1 MKRRLA
7 AAFLAMTLVLSG
19 STLAWAAEGEEDTS
33 SDVLENVSGGEGDVV
48 ADSVKSV
55 LPGGE
60 VEGIE
65 DDNTENGED
74 VSEETDTDEKTLKE
88 GEKATDSGTVSG
100 TLDNGVT
107 WELTDGVLTI
117 SGNGAITNVGWND
130 KDIRKV
136 IIGEGVTEI
145 GAFIFYDCEGL
156 TRVDISDSVTKIGDS
171 AFQGCISLKELAIPS
186 GVTEIGDGAFYG
198 CLGLIRVDI
207 PNSVTKIGDS
217 AFDSCENLKEIVIPS
232 GVTEIGSS
240 LFYACNG
247 LTRVDIPDR
256 VTKIGESAFN
266 SCVSLKEI
274 VIPSGVTEIGDYAF
288 SGCMSL
294 KKIVI
299 PSGVTSIGL
308 YVFHGCLGLTSV
320 DIPNSVTKIAYKAF
334 ADCTSLAEITLPKS
348 VKSIGHS
355 AFAECEG
362 LNKVTFEGDAP
373 EIIKDS
379 YKGDPFHNVDA
390 SAYRPANNKT
400 WTNEIMRS
408 MGTGLVWVSEKTTPL
423 KIVPE
428 ATDFT
433 YVIGS
438 SGGVTIKCTG
448 ELKDFVNVYMD
459 GVEVD
464 PGNYTLREGSTIL
477 TFATKYLDT
486 LSVGKHTVT
495 LNYTYGSVDTELTVL
510 ASGDG
515 NGGAAGGTG
524 TAGTSGAGNTS
535 GSSSLTKGSSPKTG
549 DETSLLMWVLAA
561 MCSLGAGAAVVR
573 KKRSA

>member
-7 AAFLAMTLVLSG
+7 AAFLAMAFVFSG
-19 STLAWAAEGEEDTS
+19 STMAWAVEGEEDTS

-55 LPGGE
+55 LPGVE
-60 VEGIE
+60 VVGIE
-65 DDNTENGED
+65 DDKTKNSEA

-100 TLDNGVT
+100 TLDNGVR

-117 SGNGAITNVGWND
+117 SGNGAITYDYNGGWHQYD
-130 KDIRKV
+130 EDIIK
-136 IIGEGVTEI
+136 IIVGEG
-145 GAFIFYDCEGL
+145 A
-156 TRVDISDSVTKIGDS
+156 
-171 AFQGCISLKELAIPS
+171 
-186 GVTEIGDGAFYG
+186 
-198 CLGLIRVDI
+198 
-207 PNSVTKIGDS
+207 
-217 AFDSCENLKEIVIPS
+217 
-232 GVTEIGSS
+232 
-240 LFYACNG
+240 
-247 LTRVDIPDR
+247 
-256 VTKIGESAFN
+256 
-266 SCVSLKEI
+266 
-274 VIPSGVTEIGDYAF
+274 TEIGDYAF
-288 SGCMSL
+288 SGCTGMKEVSL
-294 KKIVI
+294 PEGITKIGDYAFNECTGISEVSLPEGITEIGTCAFWNCASLAEISI
-299 PSGVTSIGL
+299 PSGVSEIGPFAFYSCEGLKSVDIPNSVTRIGYRAFENCRSLTEISISRGMTEIAEGVFYLCEGL
-308 YVFHGCLGLTSV
+308 KSV

-390 SAYRPANNKT
+390 SAYRPENNKT

-524 TAGTSGAGNTS
+524 ITGTASTGSTSGASN
-535 GSSSLTKGSSPKTG
+535 LKKGLSPKTG
-549 DETSLLMWVLAA
+549 DEASLLLWTLAA
-561 MCSLGAGAAVVR
+561 MCSLGAGAAVIR